1 MGDVN
6 QYAVT
11 WGAPDLRRAIAPST
25 AWYGMAVDP
34 EREITVTCGATE
46 AMVSTLLATINP
58 GDEVIVAAPTTRTT
72 GRTASW
78 PGRRPAPFVSR

>member
-1 MGDVN
+1 MGDRN

-11 WGAPDLRRAIAPST
+11 GAPDLRRAIAEQ
-25 AWYGMAVDP
+25 YGAVRDG
-34 EREITVTCGATE
+34 RRSGAEITVTCGATE

-58 GDEVIVAAPTTRTT
+58 GDEVIVLAPTTRTT

-78 PGRRPAPFVSR
+78 PGRRPAS